1 MKNLVKEIQKAV
13 NSKMG
18 RENGIA
24 TLILR
29 INGEQVKVKVNAGDY
44 YTPMQIAMTF
54 AGVQDA
60 RLEIDC
66 GR

>member
-1 MKNLVKEIQKAV
+1 MKNLAKEIQKAV

-18 RENGIA
+18 RENGQGN
-24 TLILR
+24 LILSV
-29 INGEQVKVKVNAGDY
+29 NGKQIKVKVNVGDF

-66 GR
+66 KR